1 MEPTVLSG
9 PLGHAQWDSDQ
20 PFPLGFHTLD
30 SDNGGVL
37 CQSKS
42 GQTGLD
48 FRDSDQDQTSQHS
61 DRDKVFQ
68 NMPVVLDN
76 LLNISDFSCGDLQFE
91 ADQSTISKASLHS
104 THLEELSCTEKT
116 EGPDEISDC
125 TLSWLFPPNLTDVV
139 GKNSTCEELNLT
151 QEAPLEGS
159 DAVSSQAELIS
170 LSVPVSPSKISERNP
185 ETNIGDP
192 FLLVDLLSNEP
203 PCLPPESSGE
213 FNPQGVSEELV
224 DLSQEEQAGL
234 PPSQSRETLSP
245 ETEDKGLFPD
255 QVTDLPVTSSTT
267 LQGLPENCSSQNHLS
282 APLEF
287 FKGSVPLLDLEV
299 PDCDSSLSLC
309 PASPASVFGTG
320 ARLHLSAEESEVEHA
335 RATVIRNL
343 TSELQGED
351 DSFALGLSAEPS
363 SLTVPLAEDAFIQG
377 DFTSESCSAENV
389 SKDLMEDNI
398 CSEAKNQGNE
408 EMALDLCLT
417 ADEVHDEE
425 TWDLKPQEGV
435 QSGNVPDPTTE
446 QREEKNTIDTNQ
458 LEGSDCHEVTSFDF
472 SVQDLNT
479 SSPEAGWTSEQT
491 VETISLSK
499 MVVDDSLPMV
509 SAVNTREEDVSPL
522 KAVFDALDQD
532 GDGFV
537 RIEEFMEFAAAY
549 GADQVKDLTKFLDP
563 SGLGVISFEDFH
575 RGISAISNGGPEPQ
589 LYNVNYSPGDGAVG
603 CPEEYDEQN
612 EVTDSAY
619 LGSESTYS
627 ECETFTDEDTG
638 ALVPPEM
645 HEDVETDSG
654 IEATLHDPEDGGN
667 RSVFSLNSELHNHS
681 LVTVIGGEEEHFED
695 FGESNT
701 SELLLESSV
710 GGDRGAERLPSRA
723 APGAG
728 QWLRTTFSQS
738 FLREEALDF
747 FCSQCHKQI
756 SRLED
761 LSTRLNFLE
770 MTSAG
775 KRLSSK
781 KVARHLLQNS
791 SMTLDTMSDLTRDI
805 LELADNDITDKVLLL
820 ERRVAELEKESE
832 ASGEQH
838 TRLRQENLQLVHRA
852 NALEEQLKEQELHA
866 DEQLQQETRRH
877 KEALSKLERERGLE
891 LENLQ
896 ARLQQLDEENSEL
909 RSCVP
914 CLRANIERLE
924 EEKRK
929 LQDET
934 EAMSDRLNDEMES
947 RRKMSDKLSHER
959 HQSQKEKECTQ
970 ELIEDLRK
978 QLEHLQLY
986 KLEAE
991 AKRGRSPGAGLQ
1003 EYQTRTREAELEQ
1016 EIKRLKQDNRSLKEQ
1031 NDELNGQIINL
1042 SIQGAKN
1049 LMSASFSD
1057 SLAAEINSVS
1067 RAELMEAIH
1076 KQEEINYRLQDYID
1090 KIIVAIMESN
1100 PSILEVK

>member
-1 MEPTVLSG
+1 M
-9 PLGHAQWDSDQ
+9 
-20 PFPLGFHTLD
+20 LD
-30 SDNGGVL
+30 SDNEGVL
-37 CQSKS
+37 CPNKS

-48 FRDSDQDQTSQHS
+48 FSNNDQDWTSQEN
-61 DRDKVFQ
+61 Q
-68 NMPVVLDN
+68 EVVLQEEPIKLDN
-76 LLNISDFSCGDLQFE
+76 LIEASDFSVLQFE
-91 ADQSTISKASLHS
+91 GDHNN
-104 THLEELSCTEKT
+104 HLDESELTEKT
-116 EGPDEISDC
+116 ETLDEISDF
-125 TLSWLFPPNLTDVV
+125 TLSWLFSPKHAGVV
-139 GKNSTCEELNLT
+139 GKNSEDLSLT
-151 QEAPLEGS
+151 QESPLESS
-159 DAVSSQAELIS
+159 DGFSSPAELIS
-170 LSVPVSPSKISERNP
+170 LSVPVSPTKCSETP
-185 ETNIGDP
+185 TEDQ
-192 FLLVDLLSNEP
+192 FLLVDLSSNENS
-203 PCLPPESSGE
+203 CLPSKFSGE
-213 FNPQGVSEELV
+213 LNPQGVSEELV
-224 DLSQEEQAGL
+224 DLLEEEQPCL
-234 PPSQSRETLSP
+234 PPSQRRETLSP
-245 ETEDKGLFPD
+245 ETGDKGLFPD
-255 QVTDLPVTSSTT
+255 QVTDLAETCSTA
-267 LQGLPENCSSQNHLS
+267 LQGVPENSQSPDHIS
-282 APLEF
+282 TSQECVE
-287 FKGSVPLLDLEV
+287 GSVPLLDLEV
-299 PDCDSSLSLC
+299 PDCDSGLSLC
-309 PASPASVFGTG
+309 PTSPPSVTCTG
-320 ARLHLSAEESEVEHA
+320 ALLDFSTEESELEQA
-335 RATVIRNL
+335 GSTEISNP
-343 TSELQGED
+343 TSEQQSET
-351 DSFALGLSAEPS
+351 DSSAVGSSAETS
-363 SLTVPLAEDAFIQG
+363 SSCLSLAKDASIQD
-377 DFTSESCSAENV
+377 DFTCEGDCVENE
-389 SKDLMEDNI
+389 SKDLMEGQVS
-398 CSEAKNQGNE
+398 SEAKTQGNE
-408 EMALDLCLT
+408 TMALDLCLT
-417 ADEVHDEE
+417 ADEIHEE
-425 TWDLKPQEGV
+425 GLWDLKPQEVEQNGCV
-435 QSGNVPDPTTE
+435 SDSAVESE
-446 QREEKNTIDTNQ
+446 QREDESLTATNK
-458 LEGSDCHEVTSFDF
+458 LDESDCLDF
-472 SVQDLNT
+472 SVQDLD
-479 SSPEAGWTSEQT
+479 SSSQEAGWTSEQT

-499 MVVDDSLPMV
+499 MVVDDSLPLV
-509 SAVNTREEDVSPL
+509 SAVNTTEEDVSPL

-575 RGISAISNGGPEPQ
+575 RGISAISNGGPEPPR
-589 LYNVNYSPGDGAVG
+589 YSVNYSPVDGAVG
-603 CPEEYDEQN
+603 CAEEYDEQN

-667 RSVFSLNSELHNHS
+667 RFSLNSELHNHQS
-681 LVTVIGGEEEHFED
+681 ALGTVIGGEEEHFED
-695 FGESNT
+695 FGENNT

-710 GGDRGAERLPSRA
+710 EGTEGHGDSSLVQTPEQVNGSSL
-723 APGAG
+723 
-728 QWLRTTFSQS
+728 
-738 FLREEALDF
+738 
-747 FCSQCHKQI
+747 
-756 SRLED
+756 
-761 LSTRLNFLE
+761 LSP
-770 MTSAG
+770 SAG

-791 SMTLDTMSDLTRDI
+791 SLTLDTMSDLTRDI

-838 TRLRQENLQLVHRA
+838 ARLRQENLHLVHRA

-866 DEQLQQETRRH
+866 DERLQQETRRQ
-877 KEALSKLERERGLE
+877 KEALIKLDREQGLE

-934 EAMSDRLNDEMES
+934 EALSDRLQDEMET
-947 RRKMSDKLSHER
+947 RRKMADKLSHER
-959 HQSQKEKECTQ
+959 HQSQKEKEATQ

-991 AKRGRSPGAGLQ
+991 AKRGRTPGAGLQ

-1067 RAELMEAIH
+1067 RSELMEAIH